1 MQAIQYIKSVPRY
14 LMVRLLGKHWNWL
27 YTSGTSC
34 IRLAEIDEPQFP
46 TPDWVKI
53 KTRLSG
59 ICGSDLATI
68 TAKGSPYFSPFTS
81 CPFVLGHEV
90 VGEIAE
96 AGERVEAYAVG
107 DRVVIEPVLSC
118 EIRGIEPECYQC
130 RNGHFAN
137 CENITGGNISAGI
150 QTGYCRD
157 TGGGWSP
164 YFLAHKNQIH
174 RVPENLSDEI
184 AVLLEPFAC
193 ALHGVLKANLKDTDE
208 VLIIG
213 AGTVGLLTVAAIR
226 AIGKSNRIL
235 IVAKH
240 PHQRQLA
247 SELGADEILSSDKS
261 LYANFCRLT
270 GAESYQ
276 PELGKPVLLGG
287 VDVTF
292 DCVASAT
299 TIDDA
304 LRFTRAQGR
313 VMLVGMPAIP
323 KNIDWTSVWYKE
335 LKVSG
340 AYTYGVEDYAGEKI
354 RTFTLGIR
362 LLEQMGDRL
371 LPLIGEQFS
380 LKEYRQAIQAAMS
393 TGRSGAVKTVF
404 DLRSQDEAVLDS
416 VDI

>member
-14 LMVRLLGKHWNWL
+14 LIVRLLGKRWSWL
-27 YTSGTSC
+27 YTSSASC
-34 IRLAEIDEPQFP
+34 IRLAEIDEPQLP
-46 TPDWVKI
+46 TSDWVKI
-53 KTRLSG
+53 RTRLSG

-68 TAKGSPYFSPFTS
+68 MAKGSPYFSPFTS

-96 AGERVEAYAVG
+96 LGEGVEGYQVS
-107 DRVVIEPVLSC
+107 DRIAIEPVLSC
-118 EIRGIEPECYQC
+118 EIRGIEPACHQC
-130 RNGHFAN
+130 QQGHFAN
-137 CENITGGNISAGI
+137 CENITQGNISAGI

-164 YFLAHKNQIH
+164 YFLAHKSQIH
-174 RVPENLSDEI
+174 RVPDTLSDEN

-193 ALHGVLKANLKDTDE
+193 ALHGVLKANLRNEDQ
-208 VLIIG
+208 VLVIG

-226 AIGKSNRIL
+226 AIGKQNRIL
-235 IVAKH
+235 IVAKY

-247 SELGADEILSSDKS
+247 RELGADEILPSDRS
-261 LYANFCRLT
+261 LYTNFCRMT

-292 DCVASAT
+292 DCVASAS

-313 VMLVGMPAIP
+313 VMLVGMPTIP
-323 KNIDWTSVWYKE
+323 KNIDWTSIWYKE
-335 LKVSG
+335 LQVEG
-340 AYTYGVEDYAGEKI
+340 AYTYGMEQYAGEEI
-354 RTFTLGIR
+354 RTFALGIR
-362 LLEQMGDRL
+362 LLEEMGDKL
-371 LPLIGEQFS
+371 VPLIGGRFS
-380 LKEYRQAIQAAMS
+380 LKRYKQAIQAAMS
-393 TGRSGAVKTVF
+393 TGRSGAVKTIF
-404 DLRSQDEAVLDS
+404 DLRS
-416 VDI
+416 

>member
-14 LMVRLLGKHWNWL
+14 LMVRLIGKRWKWL
-27 YTSGTSC
+27 YTSGASC
-34 IRLAEIDEPQFP
+34 IRLAEIEEPQLP
-46 TPDWVKI
+46 TSDWAKI

-96 AGERVEAYAVG
+96 IGDRVEGYAIG

-118 EIRGIEPECYQC
+118 EIRSIEPGCYQC
-130 RNGHFAN
+130 RQGHFAN
-137 CENITGGNISAGI
+137 CENITRGNISAGI

-164 YFLAHKNQIH
+164 YLLAHKNQIH
-174 RVPENLSDEI
+174 RVPESLSDEI

-193 ALHGVLKANLKDTDE
+193 ALHGVLKADLIDTDE
-208 VLIIG
+208 ILIIG

-247 SELGADEILSSDKS
+247 SELGADEILPSNKS
-261 LYANFCRLT
+261 LYANFCRMT
-270 GAESYQ
+270 EAESHQ

-292 DCVASAT
+292 DCVASET

-335 LKVSG
+335 LKVNG
-340 AYTYGVEDYAGEKI
+340 AYTYGVETYAGEKI
-354 RTFTLGIR
+354 RTFTLGIQ

-380 LKEYRQAIQAAMS
+380 LREYRKAIQAAMS
-393 TGRSGAVKTVF
+393 TGRSGAAKTVF
-404 DLRSQDEAVLDS
+404 DLRT
-416 VDI
+416 

>member
-14 LMVRLLGKHWNWL
+14 LIVRLLGKRWSWL
-27 YTSGTSC
+27 YTSGASC
-34 IRLAEIDEPQFP
+34 IRLAEIDEPQLP
-46 TPDWVKI
+46 TSDWVKI

-68 TAKGSPYFSPFTS
+68 MAKGSPYFSPFTS

-90 VGEIAE
+90 VGEISE
-96 AGERVEAYAVG
+96 IGEGVEGYQVS
-107 DRVVIEPVLSC
+107 DRIAIEPVLSC
-118 EIRGIEPECYQC
+118 EIRGIEPACHQC
-130 RNGHFAN
+130 RRGHFAN
-137 CENITGGNISAGI
+137 CENITQGNISAGI

-164 YFLAHKNQIH
+164 YFLAHKSQIH
-174 RVPENLSDEI
+174 RVPNTLSDEN

-193 ALHGVLKANLKDTDE
+193 ALHGVLKANLRDE
-208 VLIIG
+208 DDVLVIG

-226 AIGKSNRIL
+226 AIGQQNRIL
-235 IVAKH
+235 IVAKY

-247 SELGADEILSSDKS
+247 RELGADEILSSDKS
-261 LYANFCRLT
+261 LYTNFCHLT

-292 DCVASAT
+292 DCVASAS

-335 LKVSG
+335 LQVEG
-340 AYTYGVEDYAGEKI
+340 AYTYGLERYAGEEI
-354 RTFTLGIR
+354 RTFALGIR
-362 LLEQMGDRL
+362 LLEEMGDKL
-371 LPLIGEQFS
+371 VPLIGERFS
-380 LKEYRQAIQAAMS
+380 LERYKQAIQAAMS

-404 DLRSQDEAVLDS
+404 DLRT
-416 VDI
+416 

>member
-1 MQAIQYIKSVPRY
+1 M
-14 LMVRLLGKHWNWL
+14 
-27 YTSGTSC
+27 
-34 IRLAEIDEPQFP
+34 
-46 TPDWVKI
+46 
-53 KTRLSG
+53 
-59 ICGSDLATI
+59 
-68 TAKGSPYFSPFTS
+68 
-81 CPFVLGHEV
+81 
-90 VGEIAE
+90 
-96 AGERVEAYAVG
+96 
-107 DRVVIEPVLSC
+107 
-118 EIRGIEPECYQC
+118 
-130 RNGHFAN
+130 
-137 CENITGGNISAGI
+137 
-150 QTGYCRD
+150 
-157 TGGGWSP
+157 
-164 YFLAHKNQIH
+164 
-174 RVPENLSDEI
+174 
-184 AVLLEPFAC
+184 LLEPFAC

-208 VLIIG
+208 ILIIG

-226 AIGKSNRIL
+226 AIGKQNRIL
-235 IVAKH
+235 IVAKY

-261 LYANFCRLT
+261 LYANFCGLT

-335 LKVSG
+335 LEVSG
-340 AYTYGVEDYAGEKI
+340 AYTYGVENYAGEEI

-362 LLEQMGDRL
+362 LLEQMRDKL
-371 LPLIGEQFS
+371 LPLIGERFS

-393 TGRSGAVKTVF
+393 TGRSGAVKTIF
-404 DLRSQDEAVLDS
+404 DLQS
-416 VDI
+416 

>member
-1 MQAIQYIKSVPRY
+1 MQAVQYIKSVPRY
-14 LMVRLLGKHWNWL
+14 LMVRFLGKRWNWL

-34 IRLAEIDEPQFP
+34 IRLTEIQAPKLP

-53 KTRLSG
+53 RTRLSG

-96 AGERVEAYAVG
+96 IGSQVEGYTVG

-118 EIRGIEPECYQC
+118 KIRGLEPQC
-130 RNGHFAN
+130 RQCQQGQFAN
-137 CENITGGNISAGI
+137 CENITRGNISAGI

-164 YFLAHKNQIH
+164 HFLAHRNQIH
-174 RVPENLSDEI
+174 RIPDDLPDEI
-184 AVLLEPFAC
+184 AVLVEPFAC
-193 ALHGVLKANLKDTDE
+193 ALHSVLKADIRDTDE
-208 VLIIG
+208 LLIIG
-213 AGTVGLLTVAAIR
+213 AGTVGLLTIAAIR

-235 IVAKH
+235 VVAKYA
-240 PHQRQLA
+240 HQRKLA
-247 SELGADEILSSDKS
+247 QALGANEILSPGAD
-261 LYANFCRLT
+261 LYTHFCRLT
-270 GAESYQ
+270 QAESHQ

-287 VDVTF
+287 VDVSF
-292 DCVASAT
+292 DCVASGT

-304 LRFTRAQGR
+304 LRFTGPRGR

-323 KNIDWTSVWYKE
+323 KNIDWTSIWYKE

-340 AYTYGVEDYAGEKI
+340 TYTYGIETYEGEQI

-362 LLEQMGDRL
+362 LLRRMGNRI
-371 LPLIGEQFS
+371 LPLIGEPFL
-380 LKEYRQAIQAAMS
+380 LKDYRNALMAALH
-393 TGRSGAVKTVF
+393 TGKSGAVKTVF
-404 DLRSQDEAVLDS
+404 DLREA
-416 VDI
+416 

>member
-14 LMVRLLGKHWNWL
+14 LMVRLLGKRWNWL
-27 YTSGTSC
+27 YTSGVSC
-34 IRLAEIDEPQFP
+34 IRLAEIGAPQLP

-81 CPFVLGHEV
+81 TPFVLGHEV

-96 AGERVEAYAVG
+96 IGESVEGYTPG

-118 EIRGIEPECYQC
+118 EIRGIQPGCYQC
-130 RNGHFAN
+130 RQGHFAN
-137 CENITGGNISAGI
+137 CENITRGNISAGI

-164 YFLAHKNQIH
+164 YFLAHKDQIH
-174 RVPENLSDEI
+174 RVPDSLSDEI

-193 ALHGVLKANLKDTDE
+193 ALHGVLKADLKDTDE

-226 AIGKSNRIL
+226 ALGKSNRIL
-235 IVAKH
+235 IVAKY

-261 LYANFCRLT
+261 LYANFCGLT

-335 LKVSG
+335 LEVSG
-340 AYTYGVEDYAGEKI
+340 AYTYGSESYEGAEI
-354 RTFTLGIR
+354 RTFTLGIW
-362 LLEQMGDRL
+362 LLERMGDRL
-371 LPLIGEQFS
+371 LPLIGELFA
-380 LKEYRQAIQAAMS
+380 LKEYRQAIQAALS
-393 TGRSGAVKTVF
+393 TGRSGAAKTVF
-404 DLRSQDEAVLDS
+404 DLRT
-416 VDI
+416 

>member
-14 LMVRLLGKHWNWL
+14 LMVRLLGKRWNWL
-27 YTSGTSC
+27 YTAGASC
-34 IRLAEIDEPQFP
+34 IRLAEIAEPQLP

-53 KTRLSG
+53 RTRLSG

-68 TAKGSPYFSPFTS
+68 MAKGSPYFSPFTS

-96 AGERVEAYAVG
+96 LGEGVEGYKVG
-107 DRVVIEPVLSC
+107 DRVVMEPVLSC
-118 EIRGIEPECYQC
+118 EIRGIEPGCYQC
-130 RNGHFAN
+130 QQGHFAN
-137 CENITGGNISAGI
+137 CENITKGSISAGI
-150 QTGYCRD
+150 QTGYCQD

-174 RVPENLSDEI
+174 HVPDTLSDEH

-193 ALHGVLKANLKDTDE
+193 ALHGVLKADLKDADE
-208 VLIIG
+208 MLVIG

-226 AIGKSNRIL
+226 AIGKQNRIL
-235 IVAKH
+235 IVAKY

-247 SELGADEILSSDKS
+247 HELGADEILSSDKS
-261 LYANFCRLT
+261 LYTNFCRMT

-292 DCVASAT
+292 DCVASAS

-335 LKVSG
+335 LQVEG
-340 AYTYGVEDYAGEKI
+340 AYTYGLEQYAGEEI
-354 RTFTLGIR
+354 RTFSLGIR
-362 LLEQMGDRL
+362 LLEEMGDKL
-371 LPLIGEQFS
+371 LPLIGTGFP
-380 LKEYRQAIQAAMS
+380 LKAYRQAIQAAMS
-393 TGRSGAVKTVF
+393 TGRSGAVKTIF
-404 DLRSQDEAVLDS
+404 DLRT
-416 VDI
+416 

>member
-14 LMVRLLGKHWNWL
+14 LMVRLLGKRWNWL
-27 YTSGTSC
+27 YTAGASC
-34 IRLAEIDEPQFP
+34 IRLAEIAEPQLP

-68 TAKGSPYFSPFTS
+68 MAKGSPYFSPFTS

-96 AGERVEAYAVG
+96 LGEGVEGYQVS
-107 DRVVIEPVLSC
+107 DRIAIEPVLSC
-118 EIRGIEPECYQC
+118 EIRGIEPACHQC
-130 RNGHFAN
+130 RRGHFAN
-137 CENITGGNISAGI
+137 CENITQGNISAGI

-164 YFLAHKNQIH
+164 YFLAHKSQIH
-174 RVPENLSDEI
+174 RVPDTLSDEN

-193 ALHGVLKANLKDTDE
+193 ALHGVLKANLRDE
-208 VLIIG
+208 DDVLVIG

-226 AIGKSNRIL
+226 AIGQQNRIL
-235 IVAKH
+235 IVAKY

-247 SELGADEILSSDKS
+247 RELGADEILSSDKS
-261 LYANFCRLT
+261 LYTNFCHLT

-292 DCVASAT
+292 DCVASAS

-335 LKVSG
+335 LQVEG
-340 AYTYGVEDYAGEKI
+340 AYTYGLERYAGEEI
-354 RTFTLGIR
+354 RTFALGIR
-362 LLEQMGDRL
+362 LLEEMGDKL
-371 LPLIGEQFS
+371 VPLIGERFS
-380 LKEYRQAIQAAMS
+380 LERYKQAIQAAMS
-393 TGRSGAVKTVF
+393 TGRSGTVKTVF
-404 DLRSQDEAVLDS
+404 DLRT
-416 VDI
+416 

>member
-14 LMVRLLGKHWNWL
+14 LMVRLLGKRWNWL
-27 YTSGTSC
+27 YTSGASC
-34 IRLAEIDEPQFP
+34 IRLAEIDEPQLP

-81 CPFVLGHEV
+81 TPFVLGHEV

-96 AGERVEAYAVG
+96 VGEGVEGYTPG

-118 EIRGIEPECYQC
+118 EIRGIESGCHQC

-137 CENITGGNISAGI
+137 CENITRGNISAGI

-164 YFLAHKNQIH
+164 YLLAHKNQIH
-174 RVPENLSDEI
+174 RVPDSLSDEI

-193 ALHGVLKANLKDTDE
+193 ALHGVLKADLKDTDE

-235 IVAKH
+235 IVAKY

-261 LYANFCRLT
+261 LYTNFCRLT

-292 DCVASAT
+292 DCVASAA

-323 KNIDWTSVWYKE
+323 KNIDWTSIWYKE
-335 LKVSG
+335 LQVSG
-340 AYTYGVEDYAGEKI
+340 AYTYGIESYTGEEI
-354 RTFTLGIR
+354 RTFALGIR
-362 LLEQMGDRL
+362 LLEHKGDKL
-371 LPLIGEQFS
+371 LPLIGGRFA
-380 LKEYRQAIQAAMS
+380 LKEYRQAIHAAMS

-404 DLRSQDEAVLDS
+404 DLQS
-416 VDI
+416 

>member
-14 LMVRLLGKHWNWL
+14 LMVRLLGKRWNWL
-27 YTSGTSC
+27 YTSGASC
-34 IRLAEIDEPQFP
+34 IRLAEIEEPRLP
-46 TPDWVKI
+46 TQDWVKI

-96 AGERVEAYAVG
+96 TGERVEAYTAG

-118 EIRGIEPECYQC
+118 EIRGIEPGCHQC
-130 RNGHFAN
+130 RQGHFAN
-137 CENITGGNISAGI
+137 CENITEGNVSAGI

-164 YFLAHKNQIH
+164 YLLAHKNQIH
-174 RVPENLSDEI
+174 RVPEGLSDEI

-235 IVAKH
+235 IVAKYS
-240 PHQRQLA
+240 HQRHLA
-247 SELGADEILSSDKS
+247 HELGADEILSSDKS
-261 LYANFCRLT
+261 LYTNFCRLT

-335 LKVSG
+335 LQVSG
-340 AYTYGVEDYAGEKI
+340 AYTYGIESYAGERI

-362 LLEQMGDRL
+362 LLEQMGDKL

-404 DLRSQDEAVLDS
+404 DLRL
-416 VDI
+416 

>member
-1 MQAIQYIKSVPRY
+1 MQAIQYIKSVSRY
-14 LMVRLLGKHWNWL
+14 LIVRLLGKRWNWL
-27 YTSGTSC
+27 YTSGASC
-34 IRLAEIDEPQFP
+34 IRLAEIDEPRLP
-46 TPDWVKI
+46 TQDWVKI
-53 KTRLSG
+53 RTRLSG

-68 TAKGSPYFSPFTS
+68 MAKGSPYFSPFTS

-90 VGEIAE
+90 VGDIAE
-96 AGERVEAYAVG
+96 IGEGVEGYTAG

-118 EIRGIEPECYQC
+118 EIRGIAPGCYQC
-130 RNGHFAN
+130 QQGHFAN
-137 CENITGGNISAGI
+137 CENITRGNISAGI

-174 RVPENLSDEI
+174 RVPDTLSDEK

-193 ALHGVLKANLKDTDE
+193 ALHGVLKANLSDSDE
-208 VLIIG
+208 ILIIG

-226 AIGKSNRIL
+226 AIGKQNRIL
-235 IVAKH
+235 IIAKY

-247 SELGADEILSSDKS
+247 QELGADEILPSDKS
-261 LYANFCRLT
+261 LYTNFCRLT
-270 GAESYQ
+270 GAESHQ

-313 VMLVGMPAIP
+313 VVLVGMPAIP
-323 KNIDWTSVWYKE
+323 KDIDWTSVWYKE
-335 LKVSG
+335 LEVSG
-340 AYTYGVEDYAGEKI
+340 AYTYGIEQYAGEEI

-362 LLEQMGDRL
+362 LLEEMGDKL
-371 LPLIGEQFS
+371 LPLIGERFS
-380 LKEYRQAIQAAMS
+380 LRRYQQAIQAALS
-393 TGRSGAVKTVF
+393 TGRSGAVKTIF
-404 DLRSQDEAVLDS
+404 DLRT
-416 VDI
+416 

>member
-14 LMVRLLGKHWNWL
+14 LMVRLLGKRWKSL
-27 YTSGTSC
+27 YTSGVSC
-34 IRLAEIDEPQFP
+34 IRLAEIDEPQLP

-96 AGERVEAYAVG
+96 IGKGVEGYTAG
-107 DRVVIEPVLSC
+107 DRVAIEPVLSC
-118 EIRGIEPECYQC
+118 EIRGIEPGCYQC
-130 RNGHFAN
+130 RQGHFAN
-137 CENITGGNISAGI
+137 CENITQGSISAGI
-150 QTGYCRD
+150 QTGYCHD

-164 YFLAHKNQIH
+164 YLLAHKNQIH
-174 RVPENLSDEI
+174 SVPDSLPDEI

-193 ALHGVLKANLKDTDE
+193 ALHGVLKANLEDTDE

-226 AIGKSNRIL
+226 AIGKPNRIL
-235 IVAKH
+235 IVAKY

-247 SELGADEILSSDKS
+247 SELGADEILASDKS
-261 LYANFCRLT
+261 LYGNFCALT

-292 DCVASAT
+292 DCVASAA

-335 LKVSG
+335 LQVSG
-340 AYTYGVEDYAGEKI
+340 TYTYGSENYAGEEI

-362 LLEQMGDRL
+362 LLAQMGDRL
-371 LPLIGEQFS
+371 LPLLGEKFS
-380 LKEYRQAIQAAMS
+380 LREYRKAVQAALS

-404 DLRSQDEAVLDS
+404 DLRS
-416 VDI
+416 

>member
-14 LMVRLLGKHWNWL
+14 LMVRLLGKRWNWL
-27 YTSGTSC
+27 YTSGASC
-34 IRLAEIDEPQFP
+34 IRLAEIEEPRLRTQ
-46 TPDWVKI
+46 DWVKI

-96 AGERVEAYAVG
+96 TGERVEAYTAG

-118 EIRGIEPECYQC
+118 EIRGIEPGCHQC
-130 RNGHFAN
+130 RQGHFAN
-137 CENITGGNISAGI
+137 CENITEGNVSAGI

-164 YFLAHKNQIH
+164 YLLAHKNQIH
-174 RVPENLSDEI
+174 RVPEGLSDEI

-235 IVAKH
+235 IVAKY
-240 PHQRQLA
+240 PHQRHLA
-247 SELGADEILSSDKS
+247 HELGADEILSSDKS
-261 LYANFCRLT
+261 LYTNFCRLT

-335 LKVSG
+335 LQVSG
-340 AYTYGVEDYAGEKI
+340 AYTYGIESYAGERI

-362 LLEQMGDRL
+362 LLEQMGDKL

-404 DLRSQDEAVLDS
+404 DLRL
-416 VDI
+416 

>member
-14 LMVRLLGKHWNWL
+14 LMVRLLGKRWNWL
-27 YTSGTSC
+27 YTSGVSC
-34 IRLAEIDEPQFP
+34 IRLAEIGAPQLP

-96 AGERVEAYAVG
+96 IGKGVEGYTVG

-118 EIRGIEPECYQC
+118 EIRGIEPGCHQC
-130 RNGHFAN
+130 RQGYFAN
-137 CENITGGNISAGI
+137 CENITRGNISAGI

-164 YFLAHKNQIH
+164 YLLAHKNQIH
-174 RVPENLSDEI
+174 RVPDALSDEI

-213 AGTVGLLTVAAIR
+213 AGTVGLLTIAAIR
-226 AIGKSNRIL
+226 AGGKQNRIL
-235 IVAKH
+235 IVAKY
-240 PHQRQLA
+240 PYQRQLA
-247 SELGADEILSSDKS
+247 RELGADEILSADKS
-261 LYANFCRLT
+261 LYPNFCGLT

-335 LKVSG
+335 LEVSG
-340 AYTYGVEDYAGEKI
+340 AYTYGVESYEGAEI
-354 RTFTLGIR
+354 RTFTLGIW
-362 LLEQMGDRL
+362 LLERMGNRL
-371 LPLIGEQFS
+371 LPLIGERFA

-393 TGRSGAVKTVF
+393 TGRVR
-404 DLRSQDEAVLDS
+404 RSENRL
-416 VDI
+416 

>member
-14 LMVRLLGKHWNWL
+14 LMVRLLGKRWNWL
-27 YTSGTSC
+27 YTSGASC
-34 IRLAEIDEPQFP
+34 IRLAEIAEPQLP
-46 TPDWVKI
+46 TQDWVKI
-53 KTRLSG
+53 RTRLSG

-96 AGERVEAYAVG
+96 SGNGVGGYQVG

-118 EIRGIEPECYQC
+118 EIRGIEPACYQC
-130 RNGHFAN
+130 QHGYFAN
-137 CENITGGNISAGI
+137 CENITKGSISAGI
-150 QTGYCRD
+150 QTGYCQD

-174 RVPENLSDEI
+174 GVPDTLSDEH

-193 ALHGVLKANLKDTDE
+193 ALHGVLKADLKDADQ
-208 VLIIG
+208 VLVIG

-226 AIGKSNRIL
+226 AIGKSNPIL
-235 IVAKH
+235 IVAKY
-240 PHQRQLA
+240 PHQRKLA
-247 SELGADEILSSDKS
+247 RELGADEILSSDKS
-261 LYANFCRLT
+261 LYTDFCGLT

-304 LRFTRAQGR
+304 LRFTRGQGR
-313 VMLVGMPAIP
+313 VILVGMPAIP

-335 LKVSG
+335 LRVSG
-340 AYTYGVEDYAGEKI
+340 AYTYGIEHYAGEEI
-354 RTFTLGIR
+354 RTFSLGIR
-362 LLEQMGDRL
+362 LLEQMGDKL
-371 LPLIGEQFS
+371 LPLIGAGFS
-380 LKEYRQAIQAAMS
+380 LKAYRQAIQAAMS
-393 TGRSGAVKTVF
+393 TGQSGAVKTVF
-404 DLRSQDEAVLDS
+404 DLRT
-416 VDI
+416 

>member
-14 LMVRLLGKHWNWL
+14 LMVRLLGKRWKSL
-27 YTSGTSC
+27 YTSGASC
-34 IRLAEIDEPQFP
+34 IRLTEIDEPKLP
-46 TPDWVKI
+46 NPEWVKI

-96 AGERVEAYAVG
+96 IREGIEGYTAG

-118 EIRGIEPECYQC
+118 EIRGIKPGCHQC
-130 RNGHFAN
+130 QNGHFAN
-137 CENITGGNISAGI
+137 CENITQGNISAGI

-174 RVPENLSDEI
+174 RVPDSLSDEI

-208 VLIIG
+208 ILIIG

-226 AIGKSNRIL
+226 AIGKQNRIL
-235 IVAKH
+235 IVCKY

-335 LKVSG
+335 LEVSG
-340 AYTYGVEDYAGEKI
+340 AYTYGVENYAGAEI

-362 LLEQMGDRL
+362 LLEQMRDKL
-371 LPLIGEQFS
+371 LPLIGERFS

-393 TGRSGAVKTVF
+393 TGRSGAVKTIF
-404 DLRSQDEAVLDS
+404 DLQS
-416 VDI
+416 

>member
-1 MQAIQYIKSVPRY
+1 MQAVQYIKSVPRY
-14 LMVRLLGKHWNWL
+14 LMVRFLGKRWNWL

-34 IRLAEIDEPQFP
+34 IRLAEIKEPKLP

-53 KTRLSG
+53 RTRLSG

-96 AGERVEAYAVG
+96 IGSQVEGYTVG

-118 EIRGIEPECYQC
+118 KIRGLEPQC
-130 RNGHFAN
+130 RQCQQGQFAN
-137 CENITGGNISAGI
+137 CENITRGNISAGI

-164 YFLAHKNQIH
+164 HFLAHRNQIH
-174 RVPENLSDEI
+174 RIPDDLPDEI
-184 AVLLEPFAC
+184 AVLIEPFAC
-193 ALHGVLKANLKDTDE
+193 ALHSVLRADLRDTDE
-208 VLIIG
+208 ILIIG
-213 AGTVGLLTVAAIR
+213 AGTVGLLTIAAIR
-226 AIGKSNRIL
+226 AIGRSNRIL
-235 IVAKH
+235 VIAKYA
-240 PHQRQLA
+240 HQRKLA
-247 SELGADEILSSDKS
+247 QALGANEILSPGAG
-261 LYANFCRLT
+261 LYTHFCRLT
-270 GAESYQ
+270 QAESHQ

-287 VDVTF
+287 VDVSF
-292 DCVASAT
+292 DCVACDT

-304 LRFTRAQGR
+304 LRFTGPRGR

-323 KNIDWTSVWYKE
+323 RNIDWTSIWYKE

-340 AYTYGVEDYAGEKI
+340 AYTYGIETYEGEQI

-362 LLEQMGDRL
+362 LLRRMGNRI
-371 LPLIGEQFS
+371 LPLIGEPFL
-380 LKEYRQAIQAAMS
+380 LKDYRNALMAALH
-393 TGRSGAVKTVF
+393 TGKSGTVKTVF
-404 DLRSQDEAVLDS
+404 DLREA
-416 VDI
+416 

>member
-27 YTSGTSC
+27 YTSSISC
-34 IRLAEIDEPQFP
+34 IRLAEIDEPHLP
-46 TPDWVKI
+46 APDWVKI

-96 AGERVEAYAVG
+96 IGEGVEGYTIG

-118 EIRGIEPECYQC
+118 EIRGIEPACYQC
-130 RNGHFAN
+130 RQGHFAN
-137 CENITGGNISAGI
+137 CENITKGNISAGI

-157 TGGGWSP
+157 TGGSWSP

-174 RVPENLSDEI
+174 HLPEGLSDEI

-193 ALHGVLKANLKDTDE
+193 ALHGVLKADLTDADE

-235 IVAKH
+235 IVAKY

-261 LYANFCRLT
+261 LYTNFCYLT
-270 GAESYQ
+270 EAESHQ

-287 VDVTF
+287 VDATF

-340 AYTYGVEDYAGEKI
+340 AYTYGVESYAGEEI
-354 RTFTLGIR
+354 RTFALGIR

-371 LPLIGEQFS
+371 LRLIGKRFS
-380 LKEYRQAIQAAMS
+380 LKDYRQAVQSAMS
-393 TGRSGAVKTVF
+393 TGRSGAVKTIF
-404 DLRSQDEAVLDS
+404 DLRL
-416 VDI
+416 

>member
-14 LMVRLLGKHWNWL
+14 LIVRLLGKRWNSL
-27 YTSGTSC
+27 YTSRFSC
-34 IRLAEIDEPQFP
+34 VRSLEIGDPQLP
-46 TPDWVKI
+46 TLDWVKI

-81 CPFVLGHEV
+81 CPFVFGHEV

-96 AGERVEAYAVG
+96 IGSSVEGHAIG

-118 EIRGIEPECYQC
+118 EIRGIEPQCYQC
-130 RNGHFAN
+130 QRGQFAN
-137 CENITGGNISAGI
+137 CENITRGKISAGI

-174 RVPENLSDEI
+174 RVPDELPDEI
-184 AVLLEPFAC
+184 AVLIEPFAC
-193 ALHGVLKANLKDTDE
+193 ALHGVLQADLKDTDE
-208 VLIIG
+208 ILIIG
-213 AGTVGLLTVAAIR
+213 AGTIGLLTLGVIR
-226 AIGKSNRIL
+226 AFGKSNRIL
-235 IVAKH
+235 IVAKY
-240 PHQRQLA
+240 PHQQKLA
-247 SELGADEILSSDKS
+247 RELGADAILSPGKD
-261 LYANFCRLT
+261 LYTHFCHLT

-287 VDVTF
+287 VGVTF
-292 DCVASAT
+292 DCVASAA

-304 LRFTRAQGR
+304 LRFTRAQGC

-323 KNIDWTSVWYKE
+323 KNIDWTSIWYKE

-340 AYTYGVEDYAGEKI
+340 AYTYGIENYEGEQI

-362 LLEQMGDRL
+362 LLGQMEEVL
-371 LPLIGEQFS
+371 LPLIGTPFL
-380 LKEYRQAIQAAMS
+380 LKDYRQAIQAALH
-393 TGRSGAVKTVF
+393 TGKSGSVKTIF
-404 DLRSQDEAVLDS
+404 DLRSL
-416 VDI
+416 

>member
-14 LMVRLLGKHWNWL
+14 LMVRLLGKRWKSL
-27 YTSGTSC
+27 YTSGVSC
-34 IRLAEIDEPQFP
+34 IRLAEIDEPQLP
-46 TPDWVKI
+46 TPDWAKI

-96 AGERVEAYAVG
+96 IGDGIKGYTAG

-118 EIRGIEPECYQC
+118 EIRGIEPACYQC
-130 RNGHFAN
+130 RQGHFAN
-137 CENITGGNISAGI
+137 CENITRGNISAGI
-150 QTGYCRD
+150 QTGYCHD

-164 YFLAHKNQIH
+164 YLLAHKNQIH
-174 RVPENLSDEI
+174 RVPDSLSDEI

-193 ALHGVLKANLKDTDE
+193 ALHGVLKANLRDTDE
-208 VLIIG
+208 VLVIG
-213 AGTVGLLTVAAIR
+213 AGTVGLLTIAAIR

-235 IVAKH
+235 IVAKYR
-240 PHQRQLA
+240 HQRQLA
-247 SELGADEILSSDKS
+247 NELGADEILPSDKS
-261 LYANFCRLT
+261 LYTNFCGLT
-270 GAESYQ
+270 GAASYQ

-304 LRFTRAQGR
+304 LRFTRGQGR
-313 VMLVGMPAIP
+313 VILVGMPAIP

-340 AYTYGVEDYAGEKI
+340 AYTYGIEDYAGEEV

-362 LLEQMGDRL
+362 LLEQMGDKLR
-371 LPLIGEQFS
+371 PLIGKRFS
-380 LKEYRQAIQAAMS
+380 LKEYRQAVQAAMS
-393 TGRSGAVKTVF
+393 TGRSGAAKTVF
-404 DLRSQDEAVLDS
+404 DFRS
-416 VDI
+416 

>member
-14 LMVRLLGKHWNWL
+14 LMVRLLGKRWKSL
-27 YTSGTSC
+27 YTSGASC
-34 IRLAEIDEPQFP
+34 IRLAEIEELRLP
-46 TPDWVKI
+46 TQDWVKI

-96 AGERVEAYAVG
+96 AGERVEAYTVG

-137 CENITGGNISAGI
+137 CENITEGNISAGI

-193 ALHGVLKANLKDTDE
+193 ALHGVLKADLNDTDE

-235 IVAKH
+235 IIAKY

-247 SELGADEILSSDKS
+247 HELGADEILSSDKS
-261 LYANFCRLT
+261 LYANFCGLT

-292 DCVASAT
+292 DCVASDT

-313 VMLVGMPAIP
+313 IMLVGMPAIP
-323 KNIDWTSVWYKE
+323 KNIDWTSIWYKE
-335 LKVSG
+335 LQVSG
-340 AYTYGVEDYAGEKI
+340 AYTYGIESYAGEEI
-354 RTFTLGIR
+354 RTFTLGIQ

-371 LPLIGEQFS
+371 LPLIGEKFP
-380 LKEYRQAIQAAMS
+380 LKKYRQAIQAAMS
-393 TGRSGAVKTVF
+393 TGRSGAVKTIF
-404 DLRSQDEAVLDS
+404 DLQS
-416 VDI
+416 

>member
-27 YTSGTSC
+27 YTSGASC
-34 IRLAEIDEPQFP
+34 IRLAEIDEPQLP
-46 TPDWVKI
+46 TSDWVKI

-59 ICGSDLATI
+59 ICGSDIATI

-96 AGERVEAYAVG
+96 IGAGVEGYKVG
-107 DRVVIEPVLSC
+107 DRVVLEPVLSC
-118 EIRGIEPECYQC
+118 EIRGIEPACYQC

-137 CENITGGNISAGI
+137 CENITQGNISAGI
-150 QTGYCRD
+150 QTGYCQD

-174 RVPENLSDEI
+174 RVPDSLSDEI

-208 VLIIG
+208 ILVIG

-226 AIGKSNRIL
+226 AIGKQNRIL
-235 IVAKH
+235 IVAKY

-247 SELGADEILSSDKS
+247 RELGADEILSSDKS
-261 LYANFCRLT
+261 LYANFCGLT

-340 AYTYGVEDYAGEKI
+340 AYTYGVEITQARRFGPFHSESDCWSGW
-354 RTFTLGIR
+354 GINYF
-362 LLEQMGDRL
+362 L
-371 LPLIGEQFS
+371 
-380 LKEYRQAIQAAMS
+380 
-393 TGRSGAVKTVF
+393 
-404 DLRSQDEAVLDS
+404 
-416 VDI
+416 